1 MTNEGL
7 FLRYTLIASHPAIR
21 HIMFIPF
28 CLRLYLA
35 LRVVTRILG
44 HYSLGMLGLLYHFVH
59 VDTSDLLSYFA
70 ADQIYVSCL
79 TL

>member
-21 HIMFIPF
+21 HTMFIPF

-44 HYSLGMLGLLYHFVH
+44 HYSLGMLGLFCITLFM
-59 VDTSDLLSYFA
+59 
-70 ADQIYVSCL
+70 L
-79 TL
+79 TPLICYLISLRIKYTYRV